1 MHASLPPSRSA
12 SPRRAAAR
20 RPRAAAAAVALL
32 LPLLTAFPAQ
42 AAEDDPPPRPFGA
55 DCRLTTEGSEV
66 VGYCHNPYPE
76 PDRVRLHLR
85 CGAWWG
91 LDTDGPAR
99 EVGPARSVEL
109 TGRCWQTVGSAWI
122 SHAR

>member
-42 AAEDDPPPRPFGA
+42 AEDDPPPRPFGA

-85 CGAWWG
+85 CGAWWD